1 MESLGFYLRRGIMI
15 DFWLSK
21 NIADTLYGLI
31 VLAMFFII
39 MFIASA
45 IKSAFNRHNKK
56 KFYKQFKKSK
66 RKDDKNN
73 G

>member
-1 MESLGFYLRRGIMI
+1 MI

-21 NIADTLYGLI
+21 NIADTLYGFM

-39 MFIASA
+39 MFIMSA
-45 IKSAFNRHNKK
+45 IKSVFNRHNKK
-56 KFYKQFKKSK
+56 KFYKQFKESR
-66 RKDDKNN
+66 RKDGKNN

>member
-21 NIADTLYGLI
+21 NVADALYGLI

-39 MFIASA
+39 MFIVSA
-45 IKSAFNRHNKK
+45 IKSVFNRHNKK
-56 KFYKQFKKSK
+56 KFYKQFKESK

>member
-1 MESLGFYLRRGIMI
+1 MI

-21 NIADTLYGLI
+21 NIADTLYGFM

-39 MFIASA
+39 MFIMSA
-45 IKSAFNRHNKK
+45 IKSVFNTHNKK
-56 KFYKQFKKSK
+56 KFYKQFKESRSK
-66 RKDDKNN
+66 DGKNN

>member
-1 MESLGFYLRRGIMI
+1 MI

-39 MFIASA
+39 IFIVSA
-45 IKSAFNRHNKK
+45 IKSAFNRHN
-56 KFYKQFKKSK
+56 
-66 RKDDKNN
+66 
-73 G
+73 

>member
-1 MESLGFYLRRGIMI
+1 MI

-39 MFIASA
+39 IFIVSA

-56 KFYKQFKKSK
+56 KFYKQFKESK
-66 RKDDKNN
+66 RK
-73 G
+73 

>member
-1 MESLGFYLRRGIMI
+1 MI

-39 MFIASA
+39 MFIV
-45 IKSAFNRHNKK
+45 SAFNRHNKK
-56 KFYKQFKKSK
+56 KFYKQFKESK

>member
-1 MESLGFYLRRGIMI
+1 MI

-39 MFIASA
+39 MFIVSV
-45 IKSAFNRHNKK
+45 IKSVFNTHNKK
-56 KFYKQFKKSK
+56 KFYKQFKESK
-66 RKDDKNN
+66 RKDGKND

>member
-1 MESLGFYLRRGIMI
+1 MI

-21 NIADTLYGLI
+21 NIADTLYGII

-39 MFIASA
+39 MFIVSA
-45 IKSAFNRHNKK
+45 IRSIFKRYNKK
-56 KFYKQFKKSK
+56 KFYKKVKESE
-66 RKDDKNN
+66 RKDDKN

>member
-21 NIADTLYGLI
+21 NVADALYGLI

-39 MFIASA
+39 MFIVSDTVIMCKHRNRCKC
-45 IKSAFNRHNKK
+45 IKDMIKK
-56 KFYKQFKKSK
+56 EKV
-66 RKDDKNN
+66 R
-73 G
+73 

>member
-1 MESLGFYLRRGIMI
+1 MI

-21 NIADTLYGLI
+21 NIADALYGLI

-56 KFYKQFKKSK
+56 
-66 RKDDKNN
+66 
-73 G
+73 

>member
-1 MESLGFYLRRGIMI
+1 MI

-39 MFIASA
+39 MFIANV

-56 KFYKQFKKSK
+56 KFYKQFKESK
-66 RKDDKNN
+66 RKDDRNN
-73 G
+73 E